1 MTTSEFSQ
9 RLLQTNPDSPEAAA
23 VARDLVEDAHYPA
36 NLVLQDGLV
45 SSDGAE
51 QIKAKHVL
59 AELGGLALAPLAGTS
74 SGPELET
81 ELWVMR
87 TMTEEL
93 VAFRRRAASVL
104 NDLLSNR
111 HRAAQL
117 AEGSS
122 SFLAGSRV
130 CDLAFIMLHRLLH
143 LESSPAAFLGLTHE
157 DRDKQVKALQV
168 SRAFQSA
175 LEGPK

>member
-36 NLVLQDGLV
+36 NLVQDGLT
-45 SSDGAE
+45 SSDAAE

-59 AELGGLALAPLAGTS
+59 AELGGLALVPLAGTS
-74 SGPELET
+74 SGPELDT

-93 VAFRRRAASVL
+93 VAFRRQAASGL

-111 HRAAQL
+111 HQAAQL

-122 SFLAGSRV
+122 LLAGSRV

-143 LESSPAAFLGLTHE
+143 RSHVSRFWAFYDEH
-157 DRDKQVKALQV
+157 RDKQVKALQE

-175 LEGPK
+175 LRSK